1 MGLGRQL
8 ILFVGVCPIITGG
21 TSAVG
26 VDLTIYGTSPLFL
39 VNTDAESLVL
49 DRLDREDD
57 RLVVAI
63 EDRHVDLVKTAH
75 TLARGG
81 LYR

>member
-1 MGLGRQL
+1 MGQGRQL
-8 ILFVGVCPIITGG
+8 SLFVGVYPIITGG

-57 RLVVAI
+57 RLVVAVN
-63 EDRHVDLVKTAH
+63 DLHVDLARTAH
-75 TLARGG
+75 TLARGPSI
-81 LYR
+81 R